1 MITLIL
7 STFLEIQDYQKIL
20 AIISLVIDIIAS
32 IVLVI
37 RVIKTKNM
45 TPKDFEKI
53 VKSVNS
59 NKKTILSAIGEIISQ
74 LEKEQKEEQKDEQKN
89 DQKQKKSIK
98 KKEHKEKSE
107 G

>member
-1 MITLIL
+1 MLTLFL
-7 STFLEIQDYQKIL
+7 STFVEIQDYQKIL
-20 AIISLVIDIIAS
+20 AIISLIIDIIAS

-74 LEKEQKEEQKDEQKN
+74 LEKEQKEKQEQNQETKADE
-89 DQKQKKSIK
+89 D
-98 KKEHKEKSE
+98 EFEE
-107 G
+107 PFEEE

>member
-1 MITLIL
+1 MFTLIL
-7 STFLEIQDYQKIL
+7 STFFEIQDYQKIL

-32 IVLVI
+32 IVLVV

-59 NKKTILSAIGEIISQ
+59 NKKTILSAIGKIISQ
-74 LEKEQKEEQKDEQKN
+74 LEKEQKDEHKN
-89 DQKQKKSIK
+89 EQKQKKSIK

-107 G
+107 D